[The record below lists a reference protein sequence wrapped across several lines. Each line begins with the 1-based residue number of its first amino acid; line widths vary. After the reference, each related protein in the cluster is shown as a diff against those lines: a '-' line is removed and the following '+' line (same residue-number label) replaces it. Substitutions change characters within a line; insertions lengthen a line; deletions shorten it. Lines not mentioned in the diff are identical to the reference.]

1 MEYRKTELTRFA
13 KECAWGANQMI
24 NGICMA
30 EEIAKS
36 DVGRVLSNEFDPRHN
51 ELLLEI
57 SKRFSKYAKDQQSFD
72 TDIGEVQDFQHII
85 SLIVACCDEN
95 GWFGN

>member
-1 MEYRKTELTRFA
+1 MYFLKLNDKWNLHGRR
-13 KECAWGANQMI
+13 NI
-24 NGICMA
+24 
-30 EEIAKS
+30 KS
-36 DVGRVLSNEFDPRHN
+36 DVGRVLSNEYDPRHN

-72 TDIGEVQDFQHII
+72 TDTGEVQDFQHII

-95 GWFGN
+95 GWLGN